1 MQGAYNAS
9 ATEECSNR
17 TFTEALGKVLN
28 KPVLP
33 FPAPSFAIRLA
44 FGEMSAVVLEG
55 SRVSNQKIKRAGY
68 AFKFAEL
75 DKALIN
81 LTA

>member
-1 MQGAYNAS
+1 
-9 ATEECSNR
+9 
-17 TFTEALGKVLN
+17 
-28 KPVLP
+28 
-33 FPAPSFAIRLA
+33 
-44 FGEMSAVVLEG
+44 VVLEG